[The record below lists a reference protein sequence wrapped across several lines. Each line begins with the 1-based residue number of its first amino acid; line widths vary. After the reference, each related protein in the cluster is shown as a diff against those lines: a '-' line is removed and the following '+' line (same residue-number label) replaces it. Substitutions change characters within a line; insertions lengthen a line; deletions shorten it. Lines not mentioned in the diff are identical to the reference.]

1 MLRILLKNPDLE
13 VESCR
18 VQEHLPCLKEII
30 MDIVSRDDVGRIHDI
45 EIQNI
50 NSHDILNRSFFYMC
64 RMISD
69 SMDRK
74 IKKKLMT
81 SFLVDWIS

>member
-1 MLRILLKNPDLE
+1 MFNDITENARKVLRVLLENPDLE

-30 MDIVSRDDVGRIHDI
+30 MDIVARDMDGRIHDI

-50 NSHDILNRSFFYMC
+50 NSGDILNRHSSIC
-64 RMISD
+64 AG
-69 SMDRK
+69 
-74 IKKKLMT
+74 
-81 SFLVDWIS
+81 